1 MRGSDPSANYADQ
14 WQVAAKVSAD
24 QWQVPANLSAGHSL
38 NPSPHLQ
45 IGVVSSFQNIE

>member
-38 NPSPHLQ
+38 NPPPPFTDW
-45 IGVVSSFQNIE
+45 GGIEFSKY